1 MRAFLKSP
9 GGCFQLKPRTVI
21 GRHGGCDVVLQ
32 SAGAAERHAA
42 LEFSPS
48 DGCCVLQDFGSLQ
61 GTFVNGCQV
70 QNAAVGVP
78 CPPGKRCSTWTGQLQ
93 EVAEPKPSAP
103 ASPPHLP
110 KLQWQLFPG
119 SPGTRAPG
127 ATSHLPRPPLP
138 KPPGSAGVTPV
149 PPATCS
155 RTSAGRAGAPQCPAG
170 VPTSA
175 SGGASGVETPPLG
188 TNPALET
195 HDMEFLPQKGEKLLQ
210 MEKEME
216 RESKQ
221 KDAVVQALQEEVA
234 AMAKTL
240 AQVAARNEVEL
251 TQKLLSFNRELG
263 AKQEEIRA
271 LRKQISH
278 LQEGSSQIFSHPL
291 YKKDLEI
298 GRLQK
303 ESEELRRDQVVAAG
317 LVSSLQRE
325 VASKGQKIQ
334 QLKQDVEKMKK
345 ETREKDDQLV
355 MVSAKLESFK
365 AQVMGACGPAA
376 AGGAGKVVKEQ
387 EVIEK
392 VKQVFE
398 ENQQSNEREKY
409 LQEEL
414 SSRLSKEQEVSAS
427 VEVLEKSLRELQVFL
442 SSSCSSTSL
451 RGALG
456 RLEAVSLDPS
466 ISAIRDV
473 VVEVADVPLAWL
485 EGLEKLLASAGRD
498 PHASGKGMLASLG
511 TLLEDN
517 QETTQRNQMLQDQ
530 LQRVQESQEALL
542 QEQMRELE
550 AKHERDLRVKLQEI
564 VLEKDKEHKEVLEST
579 VAKEKDKCK
588 QSLEEEQKKVQDL
601 ESHLRSMTEVVERKS
616 KEQEAA
622 DWKLEEALHKLEEAT
637 RREITLEQ
645 KVLVGQE
652 QLKTIQEQKEL
663 QRQELQ
669 EEIVGYKE
677 QSKQHSLTIVALE
690 DKLLE
695 AKQQLKVLEEEKAEL
710 VEKMEGFGD
719 DAIKS
724 TSGTQLEDCPVTES
738 HSCLREFQEELAAA
752 QNMLLSKEAIIAA
765 MTRELMET
773 RARMS
778 DMRGELSEE
787 QKVELER
794 SQRQVKCQEQELNLL
809 RGKLAQMSSLVEKKD
824 GALQAAAEELRQA
837 QARCQALK
845 DAAQER
851 VEKPE
856 DVPGMLVQEGEVSE
870 REPELGLAKLGAKC
884 RGLRHEETIQHQR
897 EGLAELRERVKVLE
911 KRQCSAAV
919 KKGSE
924 PLVLLVKGL
933 AEKTGQET
941 GLGKEPAPVLGAEL
955 KAGKVSGHVP
965 DGGSHWTGS
974 SEVAGGLDPG
984 EKMYLDIL
992 GALGRL
998 MEVKELSGMQSLKQL
1013 PQEEREKVGLQRWKD
1028 LELLYEKIR
1037 NLKSR
1042 LERKEAMLEGH
1053 KARVEQLRLSQESL
1067 RRCQEEMSRLED
1079 EAYREAEEKAL
1090 LKEALE
1096 RTQLQLR
1103 QEKRLLKAARMH
1115 KPGAKKPFCSGKLK
1129 TKECPAEAA
1138 KMGSM

>member
-70 QNAAVGVP
+70 QNAAVGVSPGDILRFGAGGAAFQLLVDGAARVP

-195 HDMEFLPQKGEKLLQ
+195 HDMEFLPQ
-210 MEKEME
+210 
-216 RESKQ
+216 
-221 KDAVVQALQEEVA
+221 
-234 AMAKTL
+234 
-240 AQVAARNEVEL
+240 
-251 TQKLLSFNRELG
+251 
-263 AKQEEIRA
+263 
-271 LRKQISH
+271 
-278 LQEGSSQIFSHPL
+278 
-291 YKKDLEI
+291 
-298 GRLQK
+298 
-303 ESEELRRDQVVAAG
+303 
-317 LVSSLQRE
+317 
-325 VASKGQKIQ
+325 
-334 QLKQDVEKMKK
+334 
-345 ETREKDDQLV
+345 
-355 MVSAKLESFK
+355 KLESFK

>member
-70 QNAAVGVP
+70 QNAAVGVSPGDILRFGAGGAAFQLLVDGAARVP

-271 LRKQISH
+271 LRKQ
-278 LQEGSSQIFSHPL
+278 
-291 YKKDLEI
+291 
-298 GRLQK
+298 
-303 ESEELRRDQVVAAG
+303 
-317 LVSSLQRE
+317 
-325 VASKGQKIQ
+325 
-334 QLKQDVEKMKK
+334 
-345 ETREKDDQLV
+345 
-355 MVSAKLESFK
+355 LESFK